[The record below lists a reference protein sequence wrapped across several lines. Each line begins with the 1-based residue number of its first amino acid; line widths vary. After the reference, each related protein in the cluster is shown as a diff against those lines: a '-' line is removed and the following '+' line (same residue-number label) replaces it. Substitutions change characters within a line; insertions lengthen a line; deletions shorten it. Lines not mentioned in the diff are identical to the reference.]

1 MKTIFTL
8 LVSFILAT
16 TSFAQYI
23 QNFDGTITSGC
34 TIVTNSYQT
43 TVAGEVIAGAGSIY
57 SNPPVTGSSTRDFS
71 TPYLNIT
78 STSLN
83 VKFQYKLSDN
93 INAANAI
100 RTIEIGLQDASTFT
114 SLQTITMNKDNDP
127 VSPVSFD
134 QTFSVTTGI
143 RRLVL
148 KMGGSLGDGSIRIII
163 DNLEASANSLYVGGC
178 NTAPSVQDDNYTT
191 PMVGVYNGSS
201 VLANDNDS
209 DGEALNT
216 PTLVTPSPD
225 GAVVFNAD
233 GTFTFTPNTGFAGS
247 STSFTYRSFD
257 NGYDALSAIA
267 TVTINF
273 SEFVLLPVQV
283 LSFNGSI
290 VNDMVQLKWFVAEN
304 ETGKR
309 FEIEKSIDGT
319 NFKNSGIVLLTSKAG
334 SENYSFAESI
344 ELTGTMYYRLKII
357 NKNGSVNYSNV
368 VVLKK
373 EKAINVKSLLVLP
386 NVGAELTFN
395 YSTIKEGIYN
405 VNVYTVNGAK
415 ILAAR
420 IVFQKGMNAA
430 SLNANGLISGGVYVL
445 EVVNSSE
452 RTIAKFFK

>member
-8 LVSFILAT
+8 LVSFILVT

-233 GTFTFTPNTGFAGS
+233 GKLA
-247 STSFTYRSFD
+247 RRRD
-257 NGYDALSAIA
+257 
-267 TVTINF
+267 
-273 SEFVLLPVQV
+273 VL
-283 LSFNGSI
+283 N
-290 VNDMVQLKWFVAEN
+290 
-304 ETGKR
+304 
-309 FEIEKSIDGT
+309 IDGYFFALRRKLKSVRQEII
-319 NFKNSGIVLLTSKAG
+319 NHDVYFSFINSGKQFVDIRG
-334 SENYSFAESI
+334 YS
-344 ELTGTMYYRLKII
+344 
-357 NKNGSVNYSNV
+357 
-368 VVLKK
+368 
-373 EKAINVKSLLVLP
+373 
-386 NVGAELTFN
+386 
-395 YSTIKEGIYN
+395 
-405 VNVYTVNGAK
+405 
-415 ILAAR
+415 
-420 IVFQKGMNAA
+420 
-430 SLNANGLISGGVYVL
+430 
-445 EVVNSSE
+445 
-452 RTIAKFFK
+452 